1 MQTPLISEPA
11 LKRKFLFSLGIS
23 LPIIFIF
30 SLKQGAVDISWQ
42 DFFASF
48 SIAEGLYADETVST
62 ILLELRLPRLLVV
75 LIAGASLAV
84 AGAVM
89 QGLFRN
95 ALADPALLG
104 VSSGGALAVVIVLAS
119 GLMPLSWMA
128 LDVFFLPGVAF
139 IGGIVTTLFVYWVAR
154 HPESLDNSVLLLVGI
169 AVNALAAA
177 AIGFVTF
184 VSSDAELRGFIFW
197 MFGSFSDVDW
207 KYFFPALL
215 FMLPALI
222 VLLSLARALNAL
234 SLGDEDAVYLGFDA
248 NRVKKIALASVSLCV
263 CSAVAIAGIVGFVG
277 LIVPHLLRLVIGAD
291 HRILLPATVLSGALF
306 LLLAD
311 NVARLALSPSE
322 IPIGILTAMVGV
334 PFFILLVMKRYTKT
348 L

>member
-1 MQTPLISEPA
+1 MQTPLINDPA
-11 LKRKFLFSLGIS
+11 TKRKFLLLIGIL
-23 LPIIFIF
+23 LPVVFLL

-48 SIAEGLYADETVST
+48 GFGQTPFHST
-62 ILLELRLPRLLVV
+62 SSAILLELRLPRLLVV

-104 VSSGGALAVVIVLAS
+104 VSSGGALAVVIVLAT
-119 GLMPLSWMA
+119 GLTSASWIA
-128 LDVFFLPGVAF
+128 LDVFFLPAIAF
-139 IGGIVTTLFVYWVAR
+139 VGGIITTLFVYWVAR
-154 HPESLDNSVLLLVGI
+154 RPEALDNLVLLLVGI
-169 AVNALAAA
+169 AVNSLAAA
-177 AIGFVTF
+177 GIGFITF
-184 VSSDAELRGFIFW
+184 VSSDTELRGFIFW
-197 MFGSFSDVDW
+197 MFGSFADIDW
-207 KYFFPALL
+207 KYFFPAML

-222 VLLSLARALNAL
+222 VLLRLSRALNAL
-234 SLGDEDAVYLGFDA
+234 SLGDEDAIYLGFDT

-263 CSAVAIAGIVGFVG
+263 CTSVAIAGIVGFAG
-277 LIVPHLLRLVIGAD
+277 LIVPHFLRLIIGAD
-291 HRILLPATVLSGALF
+291 HRFLLPATVLSGALF

-322 IPIGILTAMVGV
+322 IPIGMLTAIVGV